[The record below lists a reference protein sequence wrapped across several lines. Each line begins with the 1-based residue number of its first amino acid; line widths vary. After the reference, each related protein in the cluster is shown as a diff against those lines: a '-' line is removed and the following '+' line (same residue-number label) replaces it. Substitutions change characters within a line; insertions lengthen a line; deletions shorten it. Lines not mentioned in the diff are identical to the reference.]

1 MAIRNAGLSAEIKVI
16 TLNKPS
22 KELRFLVL
30 RFNFEIKALRVVK

>member
-22 KELRFLVL
+22 KELGFLVL
-30 RFNFEIKALRVVK
+30 RFNFEIKALRV